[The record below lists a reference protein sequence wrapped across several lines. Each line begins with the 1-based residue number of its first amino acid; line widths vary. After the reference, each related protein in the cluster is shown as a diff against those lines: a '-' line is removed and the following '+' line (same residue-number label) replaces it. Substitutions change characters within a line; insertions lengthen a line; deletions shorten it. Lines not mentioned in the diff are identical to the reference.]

1 MNLPTTDTQYVLG
14 NNLSFDTTTTPHTIN
29 MDNDLTSIN
38 SRNSISTS
46 DLTIGAGD
54 STQSGDKII
63 LKTNDVQRGYINNSD
78 LNLSVNVN
86 IPNDKHYQ
94 IDGADVLHN
103 ISTSIHK
110 NIHLN
115 ARIIQNVNPTVLD
128 GLWIN
133 HMTTAS
139 TNAHL
144 RLYSGGSTTA
154 RMWIGA
160 DGKIGVNTVNPT

>member
-1 MNLPTTDTQYVLG
+1 MA
-14 NNLSFDTTTTPHTIN
+14 
-29 MDNDLTSIN
+29 SIN
-38 SRNSISTS
+38 IIKSISTS

-63 LKTNDVQRGYINNSD
+63 FKTNDVQRGSMNNSD
-78 LNLSVNVN
+78 LNLSVSVN
-86 IPNDKHYQ
+86 IRNDKHYQ

-103 ISTSIHK
+103 ISTSVHK

-115 ARIIQNVNPTVLD
+115 ARIIQNVSSTVLD

-133 HMTTAS
+133 YMTTSS